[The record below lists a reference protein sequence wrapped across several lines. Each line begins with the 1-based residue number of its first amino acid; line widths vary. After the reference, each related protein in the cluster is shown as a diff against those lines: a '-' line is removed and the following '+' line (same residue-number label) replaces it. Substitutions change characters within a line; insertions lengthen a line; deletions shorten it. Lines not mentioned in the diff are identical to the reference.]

1 MRYKNLLVYTLATAL
16 TVLTQAL
23 WAADY
28 VIDTKKA
35 HAFIQFKISHL
46 GYSWVL
52 GRFNEF
58 NGNFSYDEGKPT
70 EAKVEV
76 IIKTASIDSNHAER
90 DKHLRGKDFLEVDKY
105 PEAKFVSTAFTKKG
119 ENKATLTGNF
129 TFHGITKPLTI
140 DVIHI
145 GAGPDPW
152 GGQRRGFEGHA
163 KFALKDFGI
172 DYDLGPT
179 AQEVELFLSI
189 EGVRQV
195 EEKAGV
201 KR

>member
-1 MRYKNLLVYTLATAL
+1 MRHKNLFPYTLTMAL
-16 TVLTQAL
+16 MLFTHSL
-23 WAADY
+23 WAANY

-58 NGNFSYDEGKPT
+58 SGHFSYDEKKPA

-76 IIKTASIDSNHAER
+76 LIKTASIDSNHAER
-90 DKHLRGKDFLEVDKY
+90 DKHLRGEDFLEVAKY
-105 PEAKFVSTAFTKKG
+105 PEAKFVSTAFVEKG
-119 ENKATLTGNF
+119 KDKGTLTGDF
-129 TFHGITKPLTI
+129 TFHGVTKPLTI
-140 DVIHI
+140 EVTHV

-172 DYDLGPT
+172 AYDLGPT

-189 EGVRQV
+189 EGIQQD
-195 EEKAGV
+195 
-201 KR
+201 

>member
-1 MRYKNLLVYTLATAL
+1 MLTLLAHS
-16 TVLTQAL
+16 L

-58 NGNFSYDEGKPT
+58 EGTFSYDEEKPT
-70 EAKVEV
+70 DAKVAV
-76 IIKTASIDSNHAER
+76 TIKTASVDTNHAER
-90 DKHLRGKDFLEVDKY
+90 DKHIRGEDFLDVDKY
-105 PEAKFVSTAFTKKG
+105 PEAKFVSTAFEDKG
-119 ENKATLTGNF
+119 EGKAILKGDFTL
-129 TFHGITKPLTI
+129 HGVTKPLSI
-140 DVIHI
+140 EVQHI

-172 DYDLGPT
+172 DYDLGPASQT
-179 AQEVELFLSI
+179 VELYLSM
-189 EGVRQV
+189 EGILQN
-195 EEKAGV
+195 
-201 KR
+201 